1 MAVKIRFARMGKTH
15 APMYRVVAIDS
26 RKKRDGEALE
36 ILGTFDPIAGKI
48 VQFHAERVQA
58 WVDKGAI
65 LTDSVKKI
73 QKMHKRQL
81 AV

>member
-1 MAVKIRFARMGKTH
+1 MGKTH

-73 QKMHKRQL
+73 QKMHKKQQIV
-81 AV
+81 AA